1 VLLVKPETLTNE
13 AAAVCATVRL
23 TRPASGDC
31 PAVMLAV
38 ATLVRLEEALRTWK
52 LAGVCSA
59 SSASLKLESLAWK
72 LARALIFRLE
82 VCSLLSIN
90 LTGLCSTAIS
100 WLTIPATSIDDPLL
114 PVELVEL
121 VDEIATEKF

>member
-1 VLLVKPETLTNE
+1 
-13 AAAVCATVRL
+13 
-23 TRPASGDC
+23 
-31 PAVMLAV
+31 
-38 ATLVRLEEALRTWK
+38 
-52 LAGVCSA
+52 
-59 SSASLKLESLAWK
+59 LKLESLAWK